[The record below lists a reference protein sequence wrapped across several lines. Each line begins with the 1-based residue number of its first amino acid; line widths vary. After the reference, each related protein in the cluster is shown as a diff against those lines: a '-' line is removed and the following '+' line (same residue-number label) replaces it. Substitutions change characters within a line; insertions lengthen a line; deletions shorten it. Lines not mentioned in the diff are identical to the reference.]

1 MHDLLK
7 GLTVVEGADLGAGPS
22 CGLHRLQMGAEGLR
36 LPQIGVVPDDRRW
49 AVSATDGATPV
60 FAAASRLGE
69 HPEEV
74 LMGLLSPSSG
84 EIGRLH
90 HQGLAAG
97 ATGS

>member
-7 GLTVVEGADLGAGPS
+7 GLTVVEGADLGAGRPAACIGYRWALRDSGSPS
-22 CGLHRLQMGAEGLR
+22 
-36 LPQIGVVPDDRRW
+36 VVPDDRRC